1 MPLGKD
7 TAIALR
13 KERLAYQLEDAI
25 GETEANK
32 SKKRTTLS
40 STEMFV
46 DLDSVVSYWQI
57 SSVHFIVH
65 VQLCCY
71 PGLFTPLAV
80 QLHHDSLQLRHEQED
95 QGLVQTVPAKC
106 PYSPRTLL
114 FSQTSYFR
122 YVIVNG
128 LSDK

>member
-1 MPLGKD
+1 MDTLVPTNMIITGIYAKMEISFSFMPLGKD

-46 DLDSVVSYWQI
+46 NLDLVVSYWQI

-95 QGLVQTVPAKC
+95 
-106 PYSPRTLL
+106 
-114 FSQTSYFR
+114 
-122 YVIVNG
+122 
-128 LSDK
+128 